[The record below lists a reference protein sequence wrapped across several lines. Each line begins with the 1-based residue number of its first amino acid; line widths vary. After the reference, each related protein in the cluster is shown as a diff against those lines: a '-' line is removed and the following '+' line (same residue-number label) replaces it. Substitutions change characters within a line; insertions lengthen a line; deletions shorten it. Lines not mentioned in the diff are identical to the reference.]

1 MNQPIFLGL
10 IQNTA
15 ILLALGMLYDYFW
28 AKDEES
34 KSFGF
39 KLLAGIIIG
48 AIGIILILTLWT
60 LVPGL
65 VFDTRSVMLSIS
77 GLFFGPVPTI
87 IAMVITGG
95 YRIMMGGDGM
105 WMGVAVIISSGSI
118 GILWRTLRPQWRN
131 KRYMI
136 ELLSMGLLVHI
147 VMFGCTML
155 LPGPIIWTTLKTI
168 VIPVIVIY
176 PAGTM
181 LLGALM
187 IKRSENWETRKA
199 LQRSEERWHFALE
212 GAGDGVWD
220 WNPQTGEIFYSK
232 RWKEMLGYTDAEITN
247 SITEWDDRVHPDDRD
262 AAYKDLDR
270 HVSGETP
277 VYINVHRLRC
287 KDGTYTWILDRGK
300 VMQRDEEGRPVRF
313 IGTHTN
319 ITDRKIVEE
328 ELTLA
333 KLKAEESDRLKMS
346 FLNNISHEV
355 RTPLNAIMGF
365 TTLLTEEGKEDDRKR
380 FGKIINSNANQ
391 LLSIIDDVLEF
402 SRLETETVTFEK
414 QPFSVTELLDDLCH
428 SMKPI
433 ADEKKLQWSC
443 KSLLDKDMDIV
454 KGDRSRIRQVISCF
468 INNALNYT
476 RQGSVDLRVEEDGGI
491 LRFAVRDTGIGLE
504 KADHQ
509 KVFERFYR
517 APGAQ
522 ELATRG
528 TGLGLSIAKQLVE
541 IMGGT
546 IGVISLSPNGSEFYF
561 RLPLEKAKGHPNI
574 IHSEEPSSD
583 ISGIHVLIAEDEE
596 DNFEFLR
603 VLLSRKVAKLS
614 RARNGAEVLEIL
626 KTTSPDLILMDLK
639 MPVMDGYQATRE
651 IRKSDSRIPI
661 VALTAYTQS
670 EEKKLAAEAGCTA
683 FVSKPV
689 QKEMLFSEVKR
700 ALSGR

>member
-1 MNQPIFLGL
+1 MNQSIFIGL
-10 IQNTA
+10 LQNIA

-28 AKDEES
+28 AKDEKT
-34 KSFGF
+34 KSLGF
-39 KLLAGIIIG
+39 KLLGGIIIG
-48 AIGIILILTLWT
+48 AVGVILILTPWT

-77 GLFFGPVPTI
+77 GLFFGPIPTI

-95 YRIMMGGDGM
+95 YRIMVGGDGM

-147 VMFGCTML
+147 MMLGCTLL
-155 LPGPIIWTTLKTI
+155 LPGPIVWTTLKTI
-168 VIPVIVIY
+168 FIPVIVIY

-187 IKRSENWETRKA
+187 IKQTENWATRKA

-220 WNPQTGEIFYSK
+220 WNPQTGEVFYSK

-247 SITEWDDRVHPDDRD
+247 NITEWDDRVHPDDRD
-262 AAYKDLDR
+262 AAYKDLDK
-270 HVSGETP
+270 HISGEIP
-277 VYINVHRLRC
+277 VYINIHRLRC
-287 KDGTYTWILDRGK
+287 KDGTYSWILDRGK
-300 VMQRDEEGRPVRF
+300 VMNRDEEGMPVRF

-328 ELTLA
+328 ELTFA

-365 TTLLTEEGKEDDRKR
+365 TTLLSEEEKEDDRKR

-402 SRLETETVTFEK
+402 SRLETESVVFEK
-414 QPFSVTELLDDLCH
+414 QSFSVTELLDELYH
-428 SMKPI
+428 AMKPF

-443 KSLLDKDMDIV
+443 ESLLDKDMEMV

-468 INNALNYT
+468 ISNALNYT
-476 RQGSVDLRVEEDGGI
+476 LQGSVGLRVEEDGGT

-522 ELATRG
+522 KLATRG

-546 IGVISLSPNGSEFYF
+546 IGVISLSPDGSEFYF
-561 RLPLEKAKGHPNI
+561 RLSLERAEGQTDI
-574 IHSEEPSSD
+574 IHSEEPFSD

-603 VLLSRKVAKLS
+603 VLLSKKVAKLS

-651 IRKSDSRIPI
+651 IRKTDSRIPI
-661 VALTAYTQS
+661 VALTAYSQS
-670 EEKKLAAEAGCTA
+670 EEKKLAVEAGCTS

-689 QKEMLFSEVKR
+689 QKVMLFAEVRR